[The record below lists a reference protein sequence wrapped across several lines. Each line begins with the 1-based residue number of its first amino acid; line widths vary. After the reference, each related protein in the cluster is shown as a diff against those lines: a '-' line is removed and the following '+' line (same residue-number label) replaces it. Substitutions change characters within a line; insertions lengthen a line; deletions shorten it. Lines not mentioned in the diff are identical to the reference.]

1 MQYIYIYIS
10 IYKFIYIYIY
20 IYIYIP
26 GRRPL
31 TSNCGAPTKN
41 CLEFLDCHLKPL
53 LQRGWSYIK
62 DSGGFIR
69 KTRNLGSI
77 HENSILVTANVVG
90 LYPSIPNEAGLS
102 ALKEV
107 RNNREQHAIPAS
119 KLMRM
124 ADFVL
129 KNNYFEFNGQVK
141 QNIFGTKFIVW
152 YLLLVPSLPN
162 PARIFYG

>member
-1 MQYIYIYIS
+1 M
-10 IYKFIYIYIY
+10 
-20 IYIYIP
+20 
-26 GRRPL
+26 
-31 TSNCGAPTKN
+31 PTEN
-41 CLEFLDCHLKPL
+41 CLQFSDYHLKPL

-62 DSGGFIR
+62 CSGGFIR

-102 ALKEV
+102 AFKEV
-107 RNNREQHAIPAS
+107 RNNREQHAIPAN
-119 KLMRM
+119 KLIRM

-141 QNIFGTKFIVW
+141 QHIFDTKFIVW
-152 YLLLVPSLPN
+152 YLLFAQSYVCFFMDEIETVYYETQGL
-162 PARIFYG
+162 